1 MKGTTLRKSL
11 IAATLT
17 GALALG
23 GSALA
28 HGQQG
33 PYGPGYGMGPGM
45 MGGYGQGPGG
55 GYGPGGG
62 GYGPGYG
69 MGPGMMGGYGPG
81 AGGGYGPGYGM
92 GPGMMGG
99 GMMGGMMGGYGPG
112 GGGYGPGYGM
122 GPGMMGEGMGY
133 GMLYA
138 LNLSTEQWNKVNA
151 IHEDLAKKQWDLA
164 GKTREEAYKLRNLMT
179 AEKRDRPAI
188 INQYKKLQDLR
199 TQSFQARL
207 EARDKFDGVLSN
219 EQKGQLRRFAPWWGQ
234 DVD

>member
-1 MKGTTLRKSL
+1 MKGTSLRKSL

-45 MGGYGQGPGG
+45 MGPGMMGGYGQGP
-55 GYGPGGG
+55 GG

-81 AGGGYGPGYGM
+81 AGGGYGPGYGIGPGMM
-92 GPGMMGG
+92 GQGMMGG
-99 GMMGGMMGGYGPG
+99 GMM
-112 GGGYGPGYGM
+112 GGYGPGYGM

-133 GMLYA
+133 GMLYQ
-138 LNLSTEQWNKVNA
+138 LNLSPDQWNKVNA

-164 GKTREEAYKLRNLMT
+164 GKTREEAYKLRNLMA
-179 AEKRDRPAI
+179 AEKRDRSAI
-188 INQYKKLQDLR
+188 TNQYKKLQELR

-207 EARDKFDGVLSN
+207 EAQEKIGGVLTK
-219 EQKGQLRRFAPWWGQ
+219 EQVGQLRRFAPWWGQ
-234 DVD
+234 DIE